1 MNSISQSESLFM
13 PYAIVLVNALGIS
26 FIEAM
31 LETHMFHTLK
41 VDEVQV
47 GIVFIIDATVYTILT
62 LIVGKVSSQ
71 VNMNAGRTLHT
82 HS

>member
-1 MNSISQSESLFM
+1 M

-62 LIVGKVSSQ
+62 LIVGKVSKYECLLKNSP
-71 VNMNAGRTLHT
+71 LIHEF
-82 HS
+82 